1 MSDFTKYLTETIK
14 EYQYKIK
21 FAGDLADGFQ
31 KNLKTALDKYQVKSL
46 SAGKNTPIQEVPL
59 DFPALKNTA
68 VTIFDFVSHYPA
80 SVFEL
85 RSYIANHF
93 NMSVDKI
100 VVRKPGEPTEDY
112 QNEINAKPKSE
123 YKAKLH
129 DIEYKDAPA
138 VKADEVYGNKHT
150 QSLLK
155 ELLKDKKAKFEI
167 EQGSDNKTQET
178 QSKELENN
186 PSPVKAAHKGPVKGN
201 PHTAGAK

>member
-1 MSDFTKYLTETIK
+1 MSDFTKYLTETVK

-21 FAGDLADGFQ
+21 FAGDLADDFQ
-31 KNLKTALDKYQVKSL
+31 KNLKTVLDKYQVKSL

-93 NMSVDKI
+93 NMPVDKI
-100 VVRKPGEPTEDY
+100 VVRKPGEPTEEY
-112 QNEINAKPKSE
+112 QDEINAKPKSE

-129 DIEYKDAPA
+129 DIEYSELSKI
-138 VKADEVYGNKHT
+138 KADEIYGDKANA
-150 QSLLK
+150 SLLK
-155 ELLKDKKAKFEI
+155 ELLKDRKDKYEI
-167 EQGSDNKTQET
+167 EKGTDNKTQEI
-178 QSKELENN
+178 QPKEEKGSA
-186 PSPVKAAHKGPVKGN
+186 SPVNAAHKGPVKGN
-201 PHTAGAK
+201 PHPAKGK